1 MDVPMWMKALQVA
14 VFAVTGCLLIWGGY
28 REGYGI
34 ALLSA
39 LSAFVV
45 TIIIPEAYADI
56 RRQLLKLATPK
67 KGGNGPAQ

>member
-1 MDVPMWMKALQVA
+1 MKALQVA
-14 VFAVTGCLLIWGGY
+14 VFAATGCLLIWSGY

-45 TIIIPEAYADI
+45 TIIVPEAYADI
-56 RRQLLKLATPK
+56 RMPLLKLATPK

>member
-1 MDVPMWMKALQVA
+1 MWMKALQVA
-14 VFAVTGCLLIWGGY
+14 VFAVTGCLLIWSGY